1 MLQGWMVECM
11 DGWLNVWV
19 DGRMGRH
26 SVKRMDG

>member
-1 MLQGWMVECM
+1 MYGWMGECM
-11 DGWLNVWV
+11 GGWLNVWV